1 MGRSSEL
8 GLRWMGRVGEGW
20 GWGWGLLE
28 GVVKG

>member
-20 GWGWGLLE
+20 GGL
-28 GVVKG
+28 GVGVGIA